1 MPALSGLK
9 DILVGEDPL
18 NVEMFWEEYASA
30 RSGLG
35 AMGRRSRRSPQVISR
50 CGISPVRRWASRCMV
65 QAIRIGA
72 CALVGVPIEP
82 FAAIGA

>member
-1 MPALSGLK
+1 
-9 DILVGEDPL
+9 
-18 NVEMFWEEYASA
+18 
-30 RSGLG
+30 
-35 AMGRRSRRSPQVISR
+35 
-50 CGISPVRRWASRCMV
+50 MV